1 MMKRIMTLFAI
12 ALAVGVTTQAVAQM
26 SKDEQKEWKKRLKDT
41 SPEQYKSMVE
51 ENKSLKSQVSSLR
64 TELNNVDGR
73 VSEKNSEIE
82 QYQRQVSNLRDEL
95 AKAKAAGPASGGPG
109 GAINENVGVVFKVQ
123 IGAFKKVDLSDA
135 NSSNFKEEK
144 EGDLNKYTIGVF
156 KDYWEADTF
165 KKRLRE
171 MGVKEAWVVSYR
183 DGKRVP
189 INEVLGG
196 KI

>member
-1 MMKRIMTLFAI
+1 MKRIITLFAI
-12 ALAVGVTTQAVAQM
+12 ALAMGITTQAVAQM

-64 TELNNVDGR
+64 TEVNNVDGR
-73 VSEKNSEIE
+73 LKEKDDEIE
-82 QYQRQVSNLRDEL
+82 QYQRQVGNLRDEL
-95 AKAKAAGPASGGPG
+95 AKAKAAAPVGGSGSN
-109 GAINENVGVVFKVQ
+109 INENVGVVFKVQ

-171 MGVKEAWVVSYR
+171 MGVREAWVVSYR